1 MHTDPL
7 RPGTKANAWNRKN
20 WRFYGL
26 ALGVLCLLGG
36 QYAVKLAWRIP
47 AASRRSILT
56 VTTGAQKQKSIHV
69 RRMVLRVPVRGL
81 T

>member
-7 RPGTKANAWNRKN
+7 HPGTKINSWNGKN

-26 ALGVLCLLGG
+26 AIGVLCLLGG
-36 QYAVKLAWRIP
+36 TGIRSNLRTECR

-56 VTTGAQKQKSIHV
+56 VTTGAQKQKSILYDEWFFES
-69 RRMVLRVPVRGL
+69 LRVG
-81 T
+81 